1 MPTRIV
7 LDVPDKRLPAVS
19 PAAHSPFSP
28 TAIQPSTDEH
38 RHQFL
43 SRHDNAV
50 ATKKSHAAPNNKRS
64 NNNNKNNKNN
74 KKNNTNRSGT
84 NSSKRIV
91 TFRSSIF
98 RGKDE
103 EQDKTRGISRSDIR
117 ASPRLIGYIYQL
129 LASAVLLISV
139 VKFYRLSETDGSIEI
154 NTEILKQ
161 NFQQKIYDSVAG
173 PVYFWKLIGSAV
185 VGSIGA
191 AMTLIITVAHFDT
204 FCFPRFWIWVFRD
217 GSAWEQNIL
226 RFMMLFWVCA
236 LHVCTSSLS
245 VGEVQGNVF
254 FTTWIAAASS
264 FLNYGVWRKSA
275 GFPSLAEKISAH
287 HRETTYNWLW
297 LLLCIVIFAGASTDI
312 YFNRSE
318 LDLRFGP
325 DGTDLTDQDWKVV
338 LALIWSFVGL
348 AMTCVILNHYSTR
361 SIQVRL
367 GTHARIILGWRHFEG
382 IVILFMVGVFFFLL
396 IELSGVDGVVNGSTN
411 GYFSLWGAF
420 FNSVFLLGTWLRENK
435 NIEYF
440 VGEDEERKGT
450 TRAVTFVP

>member
-64 NNNNKNNKNN
+64 NNNNSNKGSKNK
-74 KKNNTNRSGT
+74 SGT

-98 RGKDE
+98 RVNDE

-204 FCFPRFWIWVFRD
+204 FCFPRCWIMVFRD
-217 GSAWEQNIL
+217 GSTWEQSIL
-226 RFMMLFWVCA
+226 RFMMLFSSSRA
-236 LHVCTSSLS
+236 AELHV
-245 VGEVQGNVF
+245 
-254 FTTWIAAASS
+254 AAA
-264 FLNYGVWRKSA
+264 GA
-275 GFPSLAEKISAH
+275 GQFPAH
-287 HRETTYNWLW
+287 
-297 LLLCIVIFAGASTDI
+297 
-312 YFNRSE
+312 
-318 LDLRFGP
+318 P
-325 DGTDLTDQDWKVV
+325 
-338 LALIWSFVGL
+338 
-348 AMTCVILNHYSTR
+348 
-361 SIQVRL
+361 
-367 GTHARIILGWRHFEG
+367 
-382 IVILFMVGVFFFLL
+382 
-396 IELSGVDGVVNGSTN
+396 
-411 GYFSLWGAF
+411 
-420 FNSVFLLGTWLRENK
+420 
-435 NIEYF
+435 
-440 VGEDEERKGT
+440 
-450 TRAVTFVP
+450 

>member
-7 LDVPDKRLPAVS
+7 LDVPDKRLPPVS
-19 PAAHSPFSP
+19 PGAYSPFSA
-28 TAIQPSTDEH
+28 TLPSDEN

-43 SRHDNAV
+43 SRHDNNAS
-50 ATKKSHAAPNNKRS
+50 TKKSHAAPNNKRS
-64 NNNNKNNKNN
+64 SNITT
-74 KKNNTNRSGT
+74 KKKKTKVM

-98 RGKDE
+98 RENDN
-103 EQDKTRGISRSDIR
+103 EQDKQRSLSRTDIR

-139 VKFYRLSETDGSIEI
+139 VKFYRQSETDGSIEI
-154 NTEILKQ
+154 NTDMLKE
-161 NFQQKIYDSVAG
+161 NFQQRIYDSVGG
-173 PVYFWKLIGSAV
+173 PVYFWKLIGCAV

-204 FCFPRFWIWVFRD
+204 FCFPQCWIMVFRD
-217 GSAWEQNIL
+217 GSTWEQNIL
-226 RFMMLFWVCA
+226 RFMMLFWACG

-254 FTTWIAAASS
+254 FTTWIATASS
-264 FLNYGVWRKSA
+264 FLNYGVWRKSS
-275 GFPSLAEKISAH
+275 GFPSLAEKVSAH

-297 LLLCIVIFAGASTDI
+297 LLLCIAIFAGASTDI

-325 DGTDLTDQDWKVV
+325 DGTDLTEQDWKVV
-338 LALIWSFVGL
+338 LALIWSFLGL
-348 AMTCVILNHYSTR
+348 GIACVLLNHYSTR

-367 GTHARIILGWRHFEG
+367 GTNARIILGWRHIEG
-382 IVILFMVGVFFFLL
+382 VVILFMVGVFFYLL
-396 IELSGVDGVVNGSTN
+396 IQHSGVDGVVNGSTN

-435 NIEYF
+435 NIEYV
-440 VGEDEERKGT
+440 VGEGEERKDT